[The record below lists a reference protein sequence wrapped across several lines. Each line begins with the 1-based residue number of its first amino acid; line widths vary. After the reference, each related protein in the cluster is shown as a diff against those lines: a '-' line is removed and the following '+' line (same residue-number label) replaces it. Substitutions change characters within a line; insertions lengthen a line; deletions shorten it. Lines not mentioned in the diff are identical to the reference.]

1 MAMPDE
7 EAYYSNPR
15 AEMMPEDY
23 APSWYPIDDYD
34 DDYIP
39 AEKDPS
45 PYDGDY
51 DDGGDDE

>member
-1 MAMPDE
+1 MPDE

-15 AEMMPEDY
+15 VEMMPEDY

-39 AEKDPS
+39 AETDEE
-45 PYDGDY
+45 Y
-51 DDGGDDE
+51 DDE